1 MVEEHLMETQ
11 SSVWEGVITL
21 VLGIL
26 CIWIF
31 SYIRSK
37 K

>member
-1 MVEEHLMETQ
+1 MVEKHLVETQ
-11 SSVWEGVITL
+11 PSTWDVIIPL

-26 CIWIF
+26 CIYIF